1 LNRSASGRRLSRNG
15 IAAALF
21 PLALS
26 VTALS
31 VAAPQARANFVYW
44 TSGAPNS
51 SIARAKLNGAAV
63 NPAFIPGLD
72 HPHGV
77 ATDSKFIYWTQG
89 DATTGSIGRANLD
102 GTGVNPD
109 FIPHSAGVSDPSGIA
124 LTPNAVYW
132 QNGGGSI
139 GRANIDG
146 SAPNPGVIAT
156 TNSTCGLA
164 ADSNFLYFLNNG
176 GTQIG
181 RATLDGAMVAPDFAS
196 IPEAFCGLSVD
207 YNYLYWGSDSGN
219 TVGVVPVV
227 GGPAQAD
234 YIDAGTTGGGPS
246 GVAVNSQFIFWGNYD
261 TGAIGRAA
269 LNGAAPKP
277 AFIPDAGVT
286 GPADAS
292 QLAAA
297 PANKITVDSVTNIR
311 KKGTATIQA
320 RVPGPGLVT
329 LDETN
334 TMPDLSASA
343 AAVEPVSMSL
353 PRAEVFDLTVKPVGK
368 TARKLKKRVLKKGKG
383 RVTVGVFIHFAPA
396 TVAGVPSTEPVTVT
410 LIRKGRRQKSKKA
423 RPRRPSGP
431 ANRRILGE

>member
-1 LNRSASGRRLSRNG
+1 MLGRLLSPTGLLAALCAASALL
-15 IAAALF
+15 IAAPEA
-21 PLALS
+21 
-26 VTALS
+26 
-31 VAAPQARANFVYW
+31 QGNFVYW
-44 TSGAPNS
+44 TSGSPNS
-51 SIARAKLNGAAV
+51 GIARAKLNGTAL
-63 NPAFIPGLD
+63 NPAFITGLNS
-72 HPHGV
+72 PHGV

-102 GTGVNPD
+102 GTDANPD

-132 QNGGGSI
+132 QNGGGTI

-146 SAPNPGVIAT
+146 SAPNPGFIAT
-156 TNSTCGLA
+156 TNSSCGLA

-181 RATLDGAMVAPDFAS
+181 RATLDGASVAPDFAS

-261 TGAIGRAA
+261 TGAIARAN
-269 LNGAAPKP
+269 LNGAAPKL
-277 AFIPDAGVT
+277 ALIPEAGVT

-292 QLAAA
+292 QLTAA
-297 PANKITVDSVTNIR
+297 PANKITVNSVTSIR

-334 TMPDLSASA
+334 SAPDVGASA
-343 AAVEPVSMSL
+343 AAVEQVSMSL
-353 PRAEVFDLTVKPVGK
+353 PRAEVFELTVKPTGK

-383 RVTVGVFIHFAPA
+383 RVTVSVFIHFVPA
-396 TVAGVPSTEPVTVT
+396 TVAGVPNTEQVAVT
-410 LIRKGRRQKSKKA
+410 LIKKGKRKK
-423 RPRRPSGP
+423 PRK
-431 ANRRILGE
+431 

>member
-1 LNRSASGRRLSRNG
+1 MNRSASGRRLAHGG
-15 IAAALF
+15 IAAAL
-21 PLALS
+21 LA
-26 VTALS
+26 AL
-31 VAAPQARANFVYW
+31 VLLIAAPHARANFVYW
-44 TSGAPNS
+44 TNGAPNS
-51 SIARAKLNGAAV
+51 GIARAKLNGTAL
-63 NPAFIPGLD
+63 NPAFITGLNS
-72 HPHGV
+72 PHGV

-102 GTGVNPD
+102 GTDANPD

-124 LTPNAVYW
+124 LTPDAVYW
-132 QNGGGSI
+132 QNGGGTI

-146 SAPNPGVIAT
+146 SAPNPGFIAT
-156 TNSTCGLA
+156 TNSSCGLA

-181 RATLDGAMVAPDFAS
+181 RTTLDGASVAPDFAS

-261 TGAIGRAA
+261 TGSIARAN
-269 LNGAAPKP
+269 LNGAASKL
-277 AFIPDAGVT
+277 ALIPEAGVT

-292 QLAAA
+292 QLTAA
-297 PANKITVDSVTNIR
+297 PANKITVNSVANIR

-320 RVPGPGLVT
+320 RVPSPGLVT

-334 TMPDLSASA
+334 SAPEVGASA
-343 AAVEPVSMSL
+343 AAVEQVSMSL
-353 PRAEVFDLTVKPVGK
+353 PRAEVFDLTVKPIGK
-368 TARKLKKRVLKKGKG
+368 TARKLRKRVSKKGKG
-383 RVTVGVFIHFAPA
+383 RVTVSVFIHFVPA
-396 TVAGVPSTEPVTVT
+396 TVAGVPNSEQVTVT
-410 LIRKGRRQKSKKA
+410 LIKKGKRKK
-423 RPRRPSGP
+423 PRK
-431 ANRRILGE
+431 

>member
-1 LNRSASGRRLSRNG
+1 MLLLAP
-15 IAAALF
+15 
-21 PLALS
+21 PL
-26 VTALS
+26 
-31 VAAPQARANFVYW
+31 ARANFVYW

-51 SIARAKLNGAAV
+51 AIARAKLNGTAL
-63 NPAFIPGLD
+63 NPAFIAGINS
-72 HPHGV
+72 PHGV

-102 GTGVNPD
+102 GTDANPD

-124 LTPNAVYW
+124 LTPDAVYW
-132 QNGGGSI
+132 QNGGGTI

-146 SAPNPGVIAT
+146 SAPNPGFIAT
-156 TNSTCGLA
+156 TNSNCGLA
-164 ADSNFLYFLNNG
+164 TDSNFLYFLNLG

-181 RATLDGAMVAPDFAS
+181 RATLDGASVAPDFAS

-261 TGAIGRAA
+261 TGAIARAN
-269 LNGAAPKP
+269 LNGAAPKL
-277 AFIPDAGVT
+277 ALIPDAGVT

-292 QLAAA
+292 QLTAA
-297 PANKITVDSVTNIR
+297 PANKITVNSVTNIR

-329 LDETN
+329 LDETGSA
-334 TMPDLSASA
+334 PDLGASA
-343 AAVEPVSMSL
+343 AAVEQVSMSL
-353 PRAEVFDLTVKPVGK
+353 PRAEVFELTVKPVGR
-368 TARKLKKRVLKKGKG
+368 TARKLKARVLKKGKG
-383 RVTVGVFIHFAPA
+383 RVTVSVFIHFVPA
-396 TVAGVPSTEPVTVT
+396 TVAGVPNTQQVPVT
-410 LIRKGRRQKSKKA
+410 LIKKGKRKRA
-423 RPRRPSGP
+423 RK
-431 ANRRILGE
+431 

>member
-1 LNRSASGRRLSRNG
+1 MAASFL
-15 IAAALF
+15 AALV
-21 PLALS
+21 LLI
-26 VTALS
+26 
-31 VAAPQARANFVYW
+31 AAPQARANFVYW

-51 SIARAKLNGAAV
+51 TIARAKLNGTAL
-63 NPAFIPGLD
+63 NPAFIAGLNS
-72 HPHGV
+72 PHGV

-89 DATTGSIGRANLD
+89 DSTTGSIGRADLD
-102 GTGVNPD
+102 GTDANPD

-124 LTPNAVYW
+124 LTPDAIYW

-146 SAPNPGVIAT
+146 SAPNPVFIAT

-181 RATLDGAMVAPDFAS
+181 RATLDGATVAPDFAP

-261 TGAIGRAA
+261 TGAIARAN
-269 LNGAAPKP
+269 LNGASPKLALIP
-277 AFIPDAGVT
+277 AAGVA

-292 QLAAA
+292 QLTAA
-297 PANKITVDSVTNIR
+297 PANKITVNSVTNIR
-311 KKGTATIQA
+311 KKGTAIIQA

-334 TMPDLSASA
+334 SAADVGASA
-343 AAVEPVSMSL
+343 AGVEQVSMSL
-353 PRAEVFDLTVKPVGK
+353 PRAEVFELTVKPVGK
-368 TARKLKKRVLKKGKG
+368 TARMLKKRVLKKGKG
-383 RVTVGVFIHFAPA
+383 RVAVGVFIRFVPA
-396 TVAGVPSTEPVTVT
+396 TVAGVPNTEPVTVT
-410 LIRKGRRQKSKKA
+410 LIKKGRRQK
-423 RPRRPSGP
+423 PRR
-431 ANRRILGE
+431 

>member
-1 LNRSASGRRLSRNG
+1 MAVSFL
-15 IAAALF
+15 AALV
-21 PLALS
+21 LLI
-26 VTALS
+26 
-31 VAAPQARANFVYW
+31 AAPQARANFVYW

-51 SIARAKLNGAAV
+51 TIARAKLNGTAL
-63 NPAFIPGLD
+63 NPAFIAGLNS
-72 HPHGV
+72 PHGV

-89 DATTGSIGRANLD
+89 DSTTGSIGRADLD
-102 GTGVNPD
+102 GTDANPD

-124 LTPNAVYW
+124 LTPDAIYW

-146 SAPNPGVIAT
+146 STPNPVFIAT

-164 ADSNFLYFLNNG
+164 ADSDFLYFLNNG

-181 RATLDGAMVAPDFAS
+181 RATLDGASVAPDFAS

-234 YIDAGTTGGGPS
+234 YIDTGTTGGGPS

-261 TGAIGRAA
+261 TGAIARAN
-269 LNGAAPKP
+269 LNGAAPKL
-277 AFIPDAGVT
+277 ALIRAAGVT

-292 QLAAA
+292 QLTAA
-297 PANKITVDSVTNIR
+297 PANKITVNSVTNIR

-334 TMPDLSASA
+334 TAPDVGASA
-343 AAVEPVSMSL
+343 AAVEQVSMSL
-353 PRAEVFDLTVKPVGK
+353 PRAEVFELTVKPIRK
-368 TARKLKKRVLKKGKG
+368 TARKLKKRVLEKGKG
-383 RVTVGVFIHFAPA
+383 RLTVSVFIHFVPA
-396 TVAGVPSTEPVTVT
+396 TVAGVPNTEPVPVT
-410 LIRKGRRQKSKKA
+410 LIKKGRRQ
-423 RPRRPSGP
+423 RPGK
-431 ANRRILGE
+431 

>member
-1 LNRSASGRRLSRNG
+1 MNRGASGRRLPHDG
-15 IAAALF
+15 IAAAL
-21 PLALS
+21 LA
-26 VTALS
+26 AL
-31 VAAPQARANFVYW
+31 VLLIAAPPARANFVYW

-51 SIARAKLNGAAV
+51 AIARAKLNGTAL
-63 NPAFIPGLD
+63 NPAFIAGINS
-72 HPHGV
+72 PHGV

-102 GTGVNPD
+102 GTDANPD

-124 LTPNAVYW
+124 LTPDAVYW
-132 QNGGGSI
+132 QNGGGTI

-146 SAPNPGVIAT
+146 SAPNPGFIAT

-164 ADSNFLYFLNNG
+164 ADSNFLYFLNSG

-181 RATLDGAMVAPDFAS
+181 RATLDGASVAPDFAS

-261 TGAIGRAA
+261 TGAIARAN
-269 LNGAAPKP
+269 LNGAAPKL
-277 AFIPDAGVT
+277 ALIPDAGVT

-292 QLAAA
+292 QLTAA
-297 PANKITVDSVTNIR
+297 PANKITVNSVTNIR
-311 KKGTATIQA
+311 KKGAAIIQA

-329 LDETN
+329 LDETSSA
-334 TMPDLSASA
+334 PDVGASA
-343 AAVEPVSMSL
+343 AAVEQVSMSL
-353 PRAEVFDLTVKPVGK
+353 PRAEVFELTVKPVGR
-368 TARKLKKRVLKKGKG
+368 TARKLKDRVLKKGKG
-383 RVTVGVFIHFAPA
+383 RVTVSAFIHFVPA
-396 TVAGVPSTEPVTVT
+396 TVAGVPNTQQVTVT
-410 LIRKGRRQKSKKA
+410 LIKKGKRKKA
-423 RPRRPSGP
+423 RK
-431 ANRRILGE
+431 